1 MSYGKF
7 FLRAED
13 IDLVFLGEREAA
25 IEQANTLAVKHKT
38 AIEVWPDP
46 ANEDYSPL
54 AVCVALPPVPA

>member
-1 MSYGKF
+1 VSYGKF

-13 IDLVFLGEREAA
+13 VDLVFMGPRES
-25 IEQANTLAVKHKT
+25 AVQEAHRIAKEHDT

-46 ANEDYSPL
+46 ENEDYTPL